1 MTVQQCLQDMC
12 GPNCWRDDL
21 FPKAEDSLPCLPGSL
36 LQTKTDPR
44 SSVRIAVL
52 LLILC
57 GCREQSSRVD
67 SNRIPIEKD
76 RVTVIH
82 DSMTLD
88 PTTGAA
94 STGTGTSNL
103 RFEEMNLGTTL
114 TMSYANGQQAGEK
127 AIIESLGGG
136 VGISDID
143 GDGWLDIV
151 LPRGGSLKNR
161 SLSGNGTGLLRNLHG
176 RFADVSEISGLMVA
190 SHFNHGVAATDLD
203 HDGFCDLL
211 ITGYGGVQLFRNF
224 GDGSFEDITLQSGL
238 NDPFWSSS
246 AAWGDFDG
254 DRNPDVYIAHYVDWS
269 FDNHP
274 ECFAAD
280 GKTRD
285 VCPPHQFSGVDD
297 ALFLS
302 DGRGGFHNQT
312 IQFRLPKAGKGLAV
326 LAADIDQDN
335 DIDVYV
341 ANDTVENFLLL
352 NDAGHGFSD
361 VSLASGS
368 SVSDRGTPD
377 GSMSIDFGDY
387 NNDGRGDLW
396 VSNYEREAFALYRN
410 QTGSFFRHV
419 SDVTGINSVAGK
431 FVGWGAGFCD
441 ADLDGD
447 EDIFAA
453 NGHVQYTPSHAPYLQ
468 RMLIF
473 DNQDK
478 THFIEAAGNSPDLM
492 VPRNG
497 RGLSIGDLDRD
508 GRPDMVVSQLN
519 MPAKVFRNTSKVS
532 GSFLNIELAGT
543 CSSRHAVG
551 AAIFVSTSPQ
561 KQWRAVKG
569 GGSYS
574 SSFAPEAH
582 FGIPAGQR
590 PTVEIRWPDGK
601 QQQSGS
607 AEPGRRY
614 RVIESAT
621 TGSARLV
628 WLPE

>member
-1 MTVQQCLQDMC
+1 MTVSQCSQEKC
-12 GPNCWRDDL
+12 RPVCWRDHFLLHAVGPVPCPPGAL
-21 FPKAEDSLPCLPGSL
+21 F
-36 LQTKTDPR
+36 QTPTVTCSFFR
-44 SSVRIAVL
+44 VAVL
-52 LLILC
+52 LLIFS
-57 GCREQSSRVD
+57 GCREQSSTVD
-67 SNRIPIEKD
+67 SNRIAIPKVHANV
-76 RVTVIH
+76 RPAAKAP
-82 DSMTLD
+82 DSAL
-88 PTTGAA
+88 AA
-94 STGTGTSNL
+94 TSIAPGTSKI
-103 RFEEMNLGTTL
+103 RFEEMNRGTIPA
-114 TMSYANGQQAGEK
+114 MSYANGQEAGEK

-136 VGISDID
+136 VGICDID

-161 SLSGNGTGLLRNLHG
+161 AVSGNGTGLLRNLHG
-176 RFADVSEISGLMVA
+176 KFTDVSEISGLMVA
-190 SHFNHGVAATDLD
+190 SHFNHGAAATDLD

-211 ITGYGGVQLFRNF
+211 VTGYGGVQMFQNL
-224 GDGSFEDITLQSGL
+224 GDGSFEDITRQSRL

-246 AAWGDFDG
+246 AAWGDFNG

-274 ECFAAD
+274 QCFAAD

-285 VCPPHQFSGVDD
+285 VCPPRQFSGVDD

-302 DGRGGFHNQT
+302 DGSGGFLDQT
-312 IQFRLPKAGKGLAV
+312 IQFRLPKEGKGLAV

-341 ANDTVENFLLL
+341 SNDTVENFLLL

-361 VSLASGS
+361 VSQASGS

-387 NNDGRGDLW
+387 NNDGQGDLW

-447 EDIFAA
+447 EDILAA
-453 NGHVQYTPSHAPYLQ
+453 NGHVQYVPSHAPYLQ

-473 DNQDK
+473 DNQNG
-478 THFIEAAGNSPDLM
+478 THFTEAAGNSPDLM
-492 VPRNG
+492 IPRNG

-519 MPAKVFRNTSKVS
+519 MPATAFRNASKS
-532 GSFLNIELAGT
+532 AGSFLNIELTGT
-543 CSSRHAVG
+543 RSSRHPVG
-551 AAIFVSTSPQ
+551 AAIYISTLGL
-561 KQWRAVKG
+561 KQWRAVKS

-582 FGIPAGQR
+582 FGIQAGQH
-590 PTVEIRWPDGK
+590 PSLEIRWPDGK
-601 QQQSGS
+601 LQELGS
-607 AEPGRRY
+607 AEPGNRY

-621 TGSARLV
+621 TAPARLV